1 MLYQE
6 GGGLVSVLG
15 PEEGVMKVASTIST
29 ICMILLVWG
38 GGCSKEERPAQSV
51 KRTKVVM
58 PIKMSIERPP
68 TKKAKISSVPK
79 DEKAKPKQIE
89 AVKAKP
95 GQIKQTETK
104 PKKKVASKVPTAAFI
119 EKSPKRAIEGK
130 DTKKKEVVGYYT
142 VKKSDSLSSIAGR
155 GDVYGDHLKW
165 PNLYRLNMDKLK
177 DIKIGE
183 GLPDRKL
190 HEGMRLKI
198 TTPEE
203 LRKIQKRH
211 AGHLWVVN
219 ILSVS
224 NEREIVPQVV
234 RLIREGYPV
243 YFTRVNVKGKDWK
256 RLRLGFYKSKKE
268 ADTEGK
274 KIMALLKLVDSWSVK
289 IGEKEFT
296 EYCGY

>member
-1 MLYQE
+1 
-6 GGGLVSVLG
+6 
-15 PEEGVMKVASTIST
+15 MKVTSTIST

-38 GGCSKEERPAQSV
+38 GGCSKEEQPAQPV
-51 KRTKVVM
+51 KRTKVVKS
-58 PIKMSIERPP
+58 IKKSIKRPP
-68 TKKAKISSVPK
+68 TKKTKISSAPK
-79 DEKAKPKQIE
+79 

-95 GQIKQTETK
+95 KKIREAKAK
-104 PKKKVASKVPTAAFI
+104 PKKKVAGGVKTAALK
-119 EKSPKRAIEGK
+119 EKALKTVIKKKE
-130 DTKKKEVVGYYT
+130 TKKKEGVGYYT

-155 GDVYGDHLKW
+155 EDVYGDPLKW
-165 PNLYRLNMDKLK
+165 PNLYRLNMDKFGG
-177 DIKIGE
+177 IKIAE
-183 GLPDRKL
+183 DFPDREL

-198 TTPEE
+198 ITPKE
-203 LRKIQKRH
+203 LREFQKKR
-211 AGHLWVVN
+211 ADHLWVVN

-243 YFTRVNVKGKDWK
+243 YFTRVKVKGKDWK

-289 IGEKEFT
+289 IQEKEFA
-296 EYCGY
+296 EFCGY